1 VLDATD
7 PSAAPL
13 CDACADAALLVFTLS
28 AVQPAHMAT
37 VLRLAYESLR
47 PGGVLLFRDYA
58 EFDLPMVRFEATGKQ
73 KLGDRLYQRQDGTLA
88 YFFSVEDIG
97 QRADDAGFVINELKY
112 ACVHNR
118 SHSKAGLQLLK
129 RAFVHGVFSRPS
141 D

>member
-1 VLDATD
+1 MPVPVLRN
-7 PSAAPL
+7 PSSQKLPVDYRVQL
-13 CDACADAALLVFTLS
+13 TLCAD
-28 AVQPAHMAT
+28 VQ
-37 VLRLAYESLR
+37 
-47 PGGVLLFRDYA
+47 
-58 EFDLPMVRFEATGKQ
+58 FDLPMVRFEATGKQ